1 MYLLLSLIAIILHL
15 QYNCNMSTSS
25 FRDICSIHDIRF
37 TRVRSELYDLL
48 ISHSPV
54 AAREFIAHATN
65 QGFDTV
71 SVYRSLDLFEKIG
84 ICDSYGSGKNRV
96 LYASNDGE
104 QHHHF
109 IRCTNC
115 NRAFEFENEAIE
127 MQLDAI
133 ARRAGFADISSHYL
147 EISGICKYCNQ
158 FSRTA

>member
-1 MYLLLSLIAIILHL
+1 MYLYYMVFAINLHL
-15 QYNCNMSTSS
+15 QYNCNMTKPS
-25 FRDICSIHDIRF
+25 FRDICSVHDIRF
-37 TRVRSELYDLL
+37 TRVRSELFDLL
-48 ISHSPV
+48 QNISPV
-54 AAREFIAHATN
+54 PAREFIAKATVS
-65 QGFDTV
+65 GFDMV
-71 SVYRSLDLFEKIG
+71 SVYRTIDLFEKIG

-96 LYASNDGE
+96 LYATNGSD

-133 ARRAGFADISSHYL
+133 ARRAGFSDVSSHYL